1 MFRFAIVVVF
11 GALFA
16 APVFAQQPGVSAP
29 NYGGPLPNV
38 QHYEQARNRARNQAM
53 NVLSVDHR
61 AKVSAVLARIR
72 SGQLMTLQG
81 AVQQIEAVLTP
92 REAQAVISINAD
104 LLLQFETP
112 PDGRLVVGPRP
123 PPGARVVFN
132 GNTPGLALLEL
143 NLNPNQIESLMGQ
156 SVMQSRYARPPR

>member
-72 SGQLMTLQG
+72 AGQLMTLQG

-92 REAQAVISINAD
+92 KEAQAVISINAD

-112 PDGRLVVGPRP
+112 GMVVGPRP
-123 PPGARVVFN
+123 PPGARVVFD

>member
-1 MFRFAIVVVF
+1 MFRFAIVVAF

-16 APVFAQQPGVSAP
+16 APVIAQQRGVSAP

-38 QHYEQARNRARNQAM
+38 QHYERARKRARNRAM

-72 SGQLMTLQG
+72 AGQRMTFQG
-81 AVQQIEAVLTP
+81 AVHQIEAVLTP
-92 REAQAVISINAD
+92 KEAQAVISINAD
-104 LLLQFETP
+104 LLLQLETP
-112 PDGRLVVGPRP
+112 GMVVGPRP
-123 PPGARVVFN
+123 RPGAPVAFD

-143 NLNPNQIESLMGQ
+143 NLSPNQLESLMGH
-156 SVMQSRYARPPR
+156 R